1 MRHALAALV
10 LAIALPSQASE
21 NLVVNG
27 SFEANAVGNGS
38 WINLGSIEGWTV
50 LPGQGSGFEIRNN
63 AVGRAFDGNNFIE
76 LDTNGNSHIGQ
87 SFANLVAGASYSL
100 SFAYSPRVQQSAATN
115 GIEVFW
121 NGQQL
126 GGTLTGQGGSEHA
139 WVVQGFQ
146 LTALAGLNQLSF
158 RAVGLSDSLGGS
170 LDGVRLV
177 SNVPEPTSYALM
189 IGGLMALAV
198 LKRRRPV

>member
-38 WINLGSIEGWTV
+38 WINLSSIEGWTV

-189 IGGLMALAV
+189 IGGLMALAL